1 MRAVCVALFV
11 FGVLSNGFGDIAP
24 ISGQAPVLVTYKT
37 QGAEVREVLRELFRQ
52 AKVSGYTIDPD
63 VQGKVQFSAAKVQID
78 VALASVLAQVGA
90 TFSAENNEYRIFSK
104 QQAAIQTTEAP
115 GFEAKRA
122 SFSFSGE
129 DLEAV
134 VARIFSEFD
143 QSFVMSSKIQGKVTL
158 TFNYVTLPVALDRLG
173 RACGFTYELKDT
185 VYTLLPSQTS
195 APLGMES
202 ALPGFSERLATTP
215 LADQK
220 SIQKEVPASSG
231 QFVVLTFTDRRA
243 SDLFADTFAQMRLRV
258 KIMPGLTQKLSGY
271 FAAGSFESRLYELK
285 TLANAKVT
293 LEKGVHVVRPR

>member
-1 MRAVCVALFV
+1 MRAVCVALV
-11 FGVLSNGFGDIAP
+11 AFGVLSNGFGDPTP
-24 ISGQAPVLVTYKT
+24 ISLQAQVLVTYKT

-63 VQGKVQFSAAKVQID
+63 VQGKVQFSASKVRLD
-78 VALASVLAQVGA
+78 AALASVLTQVGA

-104 QQAAIQTTEAP
+104 KQTDLPTPEAP

-122 SFSFSGE
+122 SFNFGGE
-129 DLEAV
+129 DLETV
-134 VARIFSEFD
+134 VATIFSEFD

-185 VYTLLPSQTS
+185 VYTLLPAQTNAQTGTEILLPIS
-195 APLGMES
+195 TERMAPIRATDQIGIEK
-202 ALPGFSERLATTP
+202 LAV
-215 LADQK
+215 AK
-220 SIQKEVPASSG
+220 VG
-231 QFVVLTFTDRRA
+231 QFPALTFTDRRA
-243 SDLFADTFAQMRLRV
+243 SDLFAETFAQMRLRV